1 MLKNCEKLPVSKNV
15 LPCDIHEK
23 IYQFW
28 FHPETSVVSTDRR
41 ERRDKIKI
49 SKLNYLNRQLNAIQ
63 DDNIEEQT
71 IAFKK
76 TGNKKTYVT
85 AHISLYKKCQRIT

>member
-1 MLKNCEKLPVSKNV
+1 MLKNCEKLPASKNV
-15 LPCDIHEK
+15 RSCDILEK

-28 FHPETSVVSTDRR
+28 LHPETSVVSTDRL
-41 ERRDKIKI
+41 EGRDKIKI

-63 DDNIEEQT
+63 NDNIEEQR

-85 AHISLYKKCQRIT
+85 AQRLV

>member
-1 MLKNCEKLPVSKNV
+1 MPASKNV
-15 LPCDIHEK
+15 HPCDIHEK

-28 FHPETSVVSTDRR
+28 LHPETSVVSTDRR
-41 ERRDKIKI
+41 EGRDKIKI

-71 IAFKK
+71 IAFKQ
-76 TGNKKTYVT
+76 TGNKNTYAT
-85 AHISLYKKCQRIT
+85 TQRLYYTKSVRELHKKFMK